1 MLALKKY
8 PDARLENYS
17 KLLILLGLVLA
28 LFVVYESF
36 RMKSF
41 PSDIKELTGSYIS
54 SEDMESNID
63 MVKVELNTPPPPKV
77 AIPQNI
83 IKVEDDIEV
92 EEQIIESTEI
102 DEKVAVEIEERIDV
116 VEEEEEE
123 VIIEDVPFVVIEEV
137 PIFPGCKGNK
147 KQLRECFSEKVSKF
161 VSRKFDAN
169 LGQDLGLQKGSVQ
182 RIFVMFTID
191 RHGKVTGVKARAPHK
206 RLQYEAISIIESL
219 PQMTPGKQRGIPV
232 GVKYS
237 LPIVFKVE

>member
-1 MLALKKY
+1 MLAIKKY
-8 PDARLENYS
+8 PNARLENYS

-28 LFVVYESF
+28 LFIVYESF

-41 PSDIKELTGSYIS
+41 PSEIKELTGSYTS
-54 SEDMESNID
+54 SDDMESNID

-123 VIIEDVPFVVIEEV
+123 DIIEDVPFVVIEEV
-137 PIFPGCKGNK
+137 PIFPGCTGNK

-161 VSRKFDAN
+161 VMRKFDAE
-169 LGQDLGLQKGSVQ
+169 LGQDIGLPKGSVQ

-191 RHGKVTGVKARAPHK
+191 RNGKVVNVQSRAPHK
-206 RLQYEAISIIESL
+206 RLQYEAVRVIQLL
-219 PQMTPGKQRGIPV
+219 PQMTPGKQRGVPV